1 MTDNMYKTNPKDDK
15 NSQKNAW
22 MSYQDDDM
30 DLSDDDKP
38 SESGKG
44 KAKKKYSVIPQ
55 AVREKFIKRVLSK
68 EVTIK
73 EAAREFGLKF
83 STSKAILQTYKKEG
97 RIGKKKNRERKTKV
111 VNAVFIANISP
122 NSNFMSSMP
131 LLPLS
136 DIKNLNTTS
145 NTEASSTKQYDQ
157 GLNKLSD
164 QKLPKGALA
173 NGYNKVTQN
182 IIREFGND
190 FLRDFIEKNFSQ
202 NRLPSLNPV
211 TNTQDPLSAV
221 TNLSNAINMPNLT
234 STRPFLNFGT
244 TNSTSKANTSAF
256 SISNLG
262 TNSFLMPQKVSS
274 SNSDVPQLGAL
285 NPSNLASFGTSKYLN
300 QNKTE
305 NFLDQSLRLGQKRS
319 FQNYDKDNEQG
330 PRNEQISDISVKK
343 FKSGED
349 LWEYDMDS
357 SKKDLEDFLYK
368 AHNAMRNNSIGDKPA
383 MSDFTGYRG
392 ELNE

>member
-1 MTDNMYKTNPKDDK
+1 
-15 NSQKNAW
+15 
-22 MSYQDDDM
+22 
-30 DLSDDDKP
+30 
-38 SESGKG
+38 
-44 KAKKKYSVIPQ
+44 
-55 AVREKFIKRVLSK
+55 
-68 EVTIK
+68 
-73 EAAREFGLKF
+73 
-83 STSKAILQTYKKEG
+83 
-97 RIGKKKNRERKTKV
+97 
-111 VNAVFIANISP
+111 
-122 NSNFMSSMP
+122 MSSLP

-145 NTEASSTKQYDQ
+145 SNDPNSSKQFDQ

-202 NRLPSLNPV
+202 NRLPSLNPS

-234 STRPFLNFGT
+234 STRPFINFGT
-244 TNSTSKANTSAF
+244 TNSVSKGNPSGF

-330 PRNEQISDISVKK
+330 LRNEQISDISVKK

-368 AHNAMRNNSIGDKPA
+368 AHNAMRNNSIGDSKILKNFA
-383 MSDFTGYRG
+383 DFS
-392 ELNE
+392 